1 MSAETARDASADL
14 TEILAAIRAGGDK
27 AELVD
32 RLVDL
37 AESFTGSAAEVALL
51 AKIGACRGWG
61 GVVAKL
67 PRPAKGRPSLRVVT
81 EDEGEDGADDDMS
94 TAYPAAPGLPE
105 GWSDPVGWICSSK
118 GIVRRGTD
126 ASGETVWRV
135 VSVAPIWISERWAE
149 MPEHRSLHSDGQRMI
164 YVRLRWPGGSVVVP
178 QDVALTA
185 NLLQGLSAQDAPV
198 DSDSA
203 RRIVP
208 WLSASLERNRAILPA
223 RTMIQRLGW
232 STVEGERVF
241 QTPDG
246 PYRLRPSDIAS
257 EQTACALRPSGTW
270 KGWLEVAE
278 VAHRTPMAAV
288 MLSASVAS
296 GLLELCGSDQFVV
309 DIYGATSRGK
319 TTHIRWAA
327 SAWGESRRDKGAY
340 LMDWRDS
347 EVTVERVAGFLNSYP
362 LFMDDTKKLK
372 EDRINELI
380 TTVYSWGQG
389 KGRGTVTGRQA
400 TQGWRSVLFSTGE
413 AKISQMVR
421 GKHAGMNVRML
432 PFAAQ
437 QFVGGV
443 PDTALIRNSLHWG
456 HAGPRVMEWAMARQ
470 HSLLDDHARIAAVWA
485 TELGG
490 ATEQASRL
498 ASMLAAIQIGARA
511 LRDIGV
517 PMPAWEGA
525 MKPLLLMAAME
536 AMEAADIATSA
547 WEAVAGWLASSPHRV
562 QGSGGGAAPPHA
574 GWIGRVMPGGGVGVL
589 PAHLDEYLRAAR
601 YNPAD
606 VLPRWQADGRID
618 PGKVAKLGGRAVR
631 LCWLKGLDWAPEGA
645 ETSEE

>member
-1 MSAETARDASADL
+1 MSAETARDASPDL

-37 AESFTGSAAEVALL
+37 AGSFTGSAAEAALL

-81 EDEGEDGADDDMS
+81 EEDDGGDGADDMS
-94 TAYPAAPGLPE
+94 AAYPAAPGLPE
-105 GWSDPVGWICSSK
+105 GWSDPGGWICSSK

-126 ASGETVWRV
+126 ANGETVWRV

-149 MPEHRSLHSDGQRMI
+149 MPEHRSLHADGQRMI

-208 WLSASLERNRAILPA
+208 WLAASLERNRGILPA
-223 RTMIQRLGW
+223 RTMVQRLGW
-232 STVEGERVF
+232 VAVEGERVF

-278 VAHRTPMAAV
+278 VAHRAPLSAV

-296 GLLELCGSDQFVV
+296 VLLDLCGADPFVV
-309 DIYGATSRGK
+309 EVFGRTSGGK
-319 TTHIRWAA
+319 TTHMQWAA
-327 SAWGESRRDKGAY
+327 SAWGNSTKTKGAY
-340 LMDWRDS
+340 IMDWQDS
-347 EVTVERVAGFLNSYP
+347 ATTMERVAAFLNSYP
-362 LFMDDTKKLK
+362 LFMDDTKKLG
-372 EDRINELI
+372 EERIQELVRA
-380 TTVYSWGQG
+380 VYGWGSG
-389 KGRGTVTGRQA
+389 KGRGTVTGRQEVSA
-400 TQGWRSVLFSTGE
+400 WRSILFSTGE
-413 AKISQMVR
+413 AQIAQMVR
-421 GKHAGMNVRML
+421 GKHAGMNARML
-432 PFAAQ
+432 PFANRLH
-437 QFVGGV
+437 
-443 PDTALIRNSLHWG
+443 PDGEASVMLMKKSLHWG
-456 HAGPRVMEWAMARQ
+456 HAGPRVVEWGLERAQ
-470 HSLLDDHARIAAVWA
+470 SLPSDHQRIAAVWA
-485 TELGG
+485 AELGG
-490 ATEQASRL
+490 TEVSHRV

-511 LRDIGV
+511 LREIGV

-525 MKPLLLMAAME
+525 MKPILLAAAME
-536 AMEAADIATSA
+536 AMEAVNVASGA
-547 WEAVAGWLASSPHRV
+547 WEAVAGWLASLPHRV
-562 QGSGGGAAPPHA
+562 QGSGFGTAPPA
-574 GWIGRVMPGGGVGVL
+574 GGWLGRVMPGGGVGVL
-589 PAHLDEYLRAAR
+589 HTHLDEYLRSVR

-606 VLPRWQADGRID
+606 VLPKWQADGLID
-618 PGKVAKLGGRAVR
+618 PGKVAKLNGRTVR
-631 LCWLKGLDWAPEGA
+631 LCWLKSLDWAPEGA
-645 ETSEE
+645 ETPEE